1 MVGVDGWH
9 INASGANK
17 PLAIKVASILASP
30 DYAKIMVTEAGHV
43 PASTAITVENAVT
56 KAFAA
61 AIATGTRRPV
71 EAWMNN
77 YWGNFGS
84 AWDSVLQTG
93 AAGADAGSTACDGM
107 ETANAEAGLW
117 P

>member
-1 MVGVDGWH
+1 
-9 INASGANK
+9 
-17 PLAIKVASILASP
+17 
-30 DYAKIMVTEAGHV
+30 
-43 PASTAITVENAVT
+43 
-56 KAFAA
+56 
-61 AIATGTRRPV
+61 
-71 EAWMNN
+71 MNN